1 MERAVEEII
10 RINGIYL
17 IAGLCVALLPIILFP
32 ITRQKGD
39 EIRAQ
44 LLAREAQQ
52 NAKDNTL

>member
-17 IAGLCVALLPIILFP
+17 MAGLCVALLPIILFP

>member
-1 MERAVEEII
+1 M
-10 RINGIYL
+10 
-17 IAGLCVALLPIILFP
+17 AGLCVALLPIILFP

>member
-17 IAGLCVALLPIILFP
+17 IAGPCVVLLPIILFP